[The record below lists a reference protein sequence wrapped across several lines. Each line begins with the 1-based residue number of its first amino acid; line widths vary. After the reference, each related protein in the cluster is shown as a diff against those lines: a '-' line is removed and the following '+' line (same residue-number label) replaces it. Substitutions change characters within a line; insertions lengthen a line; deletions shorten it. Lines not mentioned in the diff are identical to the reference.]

1 MGRPSLW
8 GEFGLVIKAALSLY
22 LSWLQKGESM
32 QNAREPGAVRHQALW
47 IRVDQ
52 NRVRL
57 GAFVALFVAGSAIL
71 ITAALIG
78 VPGTLVGVALWVLDD
93 PGLATYGS
101 KFALWLG
108 AGLVFILAA
117 GSVAAAVQLA
127 NAEDWV
133 KSRFAGEQ
141 PQDAQIPE
149 LRSVLADMSIAA
161 GLSTPPRLMV
171 FESDSLNAC
180 AIGTNRNRPM
190 IGVTRG
196 FLAQLDPAEQR
207 AVIATLVARIVAG
220 DILFATALA
229 ALMGP
234 LKAIRDAKNGTG
246 AIADACAW
254 GSDGCVSDGCSSGCG
269 DTGGCLFDGLSE
281 GDSSGCA
288 GALGLVV
295 FAAVVIALTW
305 VAVTVAAWIVTAWG
319 RALQR
324 TSYEKADAEGMLLLK
339 DPASMLGAL
348 GKMVATSNLMADGDP
363 SYDGIF
369 YAATSGTSA
378 VDKRE
383 RRRYRRLQEV
393 LGVEGGTNPLR

>member
-1 MGRPSLW
+1 P
-8 GEFGLVIKAALSLY
+8 GLV
-22 LSWLQKGESM
+22 
-32 QNAREPGAVRHQALW
+32 
-47 IRVDQ
+47 
-52 NRVRL
+52 
-57 GAFVALFVAGSAIL
+57 
-71 ITAALIG
+71 
-78 VPGTLVGVALWVLDD
+78 
-93 PGLATYGS
+93 TYGP
-101 KFALWLG
+101 KFTLWLG
-108 AGLVFILAA
+108 VGLLLIFAA
-117 GSVAAAVQLA
+117 GSLAAAVQLA

-141 PQDAQIPE
+141 QQDAQLPE

-161 GLSTPPRLMV
+161 GLSVPPRLMV

-180 AIGTNRNRPM
+180 AIGTNRNRPV

-196 FLAQLDPAEQR
+196 FLAHLDPAEQR
-207 AVIATLVARIVAG
+207 AVIATLIARIVAG

-254 GSDGCVSDGCSSGCG
+254 GSDGCVSGGCANGCG
-269 DTGGCLFDGLSE
+269 DTGGCLFDGLTE
-281 GDSSGCA
+281 GDSDGCA
-288 GALGLVV
+288 GALGLIV

-339 DPASMLGAL
+339 DPASMLSAL

-393 LGVEGGTNPLR
+393 LGVEGGTAPLQ